1 MAPYPAP
8 HFPRAF
14 SSILSSLV
22 CKRGELL
29 HCTKNG
35 RDGSYQFLGT
45 TGCSRRWQ
53 PPCPPGEAAA
63 SAGAS
68 RSRGAPSSALSSRG
82 KRCMNLT
89 SANTLW
95 DAPSSAL
102 VLILFKVNL
111 YCISGQGLLAHG
123 KAPAQ
128 GVPALPS
135 LLRHRVL
142 DPNHR
147 GQEGLALALSSGGRS
162 SSTESK
168 PSKEILNSRNAYF
181 LQFLIYKKNQV
192 QLRFKFIITVIALS

>member
-8 HFPRAF
+8 PFPGAF

-22 CKRGELL
+22 CKMGELL

-35 RDGSYQFLGT
+35 RDCSYQFLGT
-45 TGCSRRWQ
+45 TGCSKRWQ

-68 RSRGAPSSALSSRG
+68 RSRGAPISALGSRG

-111 YCISGQGLLAHG
+111 YCVSVQGLLAHG

-128 GVPALPS
+128 GGPCSAVPAAAP
-135 LLRHRVL
+135 
-142 DPNHR
+142 
-147 GQEGLALALSSGGRS
+147 GLGPKPPRAGGAGTGLVFRW
-162 SSTESK
+162 
-168 PSKEILNSRNAYF
+168 A
-181 LQFLIYKKNQV
+181 QFIH
-192 QLRFKFIITVIALS
+192 